1 MDISAL
7 YKCFTECGKV
17 TTDSRNCPEGS
28 MFIALKGETFNGNAY
43 ALQALE
49 KGCQYAVVDEKE
61 YAADGHP
68 RILLVD
74 DCLKA
79 LQELANYHRHKMG
92 TRIIGITGT
101 NGKLMDLS
109 HPQVMGILN
118 VTPDSFYAGSRQQT
132 EKDIINR
139 TSQII
144 EEGASIIDI
153 GAYSSRPNAE
163 HISPEE
169 EMRRLRTGL
178 EIINRYHPGCVVS
191 VDTFRADVARM
202 CVEEYGVAII
212 NDIAA
217 GEMDPQMFDM
227 IARLGVPYIIMHMQG
242 TPQNMQMNP
251 HYDNLLKEVFLYFSE
266 KVQKLRDLGV
276 KDIIL
281 DPGFGF
287 GKTVEHNYQLM
298 NHLEEF
304 SLFELPLLVGIS
316 RKSMIYKLLGGTP
329 DDALNGTTVL
339 DTISLLKGADILRVH
354 DVKAAVETV
363 KIVQKMKDSAA
374 F

>member
-1 MDISAL
+1 M
-7 YKCFTECGKV
+7 
-17 TTDSRNCPEGS
+17 
-28 MFIALKGETFNGNAY
+28 ETKTVKYIN
-43 ALQALE
+43 
-49 KGCQYAVVDEKE
+49 V
-61 YAADGHP
+61 
-68 RILLVD
+68 
-74 DCLKA
+74 
-79 LQELANYHRHKMG
+79 
-92 TRIIGITGT
+92 

-212 NDIAA
+212 NDIA
-217 GEMDPQMFDM
+217 G
-227 IARLGVPYIIMHMQG
+227 LGVPYIIMHMQG